1 MPLQLRVESVVR
13 AENDVFPFAP
23 TNDGMRR
30 RRNVERAAHH
40 VLKNEHP
47 PHRGDA
53 KVGTVHKFH
62 EFCSRTKVKG
72 AIVAF
77 FYENGAQCAGD
88 VDVGIWASVDLE
100 GWEELERV
108 EVEDFTVHGG
118 D

>member
-1 MPLQLRVESVVR
+1 MIRSIVRSETDRRSQSDHVHVPLQLRVESVVR

-88 VDVGIWASVDLE
+88 VDVGI
-100 GWEELERV
+100 
-108 EVEDFTVHGG
+108 
-118 D
+118 